1 MGPKP
6 ASAPTDTLSSPSP
19 APRPSTHT
27 QPLTTNDVD
36 IGLAAT
42 LQSNVAT
49 GASLLPALNITNGP
63 STRSKSMGR
72 TRAREL
78 TTSPQ
83 AMTQGDEERVQ
94 TVPKPMTKKQ
104 RVNTQA
110 EPITGPSKKAMGKQR
125 QPDSP
130 LPPPQPLLRARVPF
144 RKSPPQSETKF
155 PRSPS
160 AVHGKTRAASAP
172 SISMNPPAQSLLDR
186 LQLHQ
191 SAIAHPFLP
200 WDHQHSTHPPRPI
213 ACDQHHY
220 W

>member
-36 IGLAAT
+36 IGLAAA

-49 GASLLPALNITNGP
+49 GASLLPTLNITNGP

-83 AMTQGDEERVQ
+83 AMTQGDKERVQ
-94 TVPKPMTKKQ
+94 TVPKPVTKKR
-104 RVNTQA
+104 RVVLY
-110 EPITGPSKKAMGKQR
+110 TGI
-125 QPDSP
+125 
-130 LPPPQPLLRARVPF
+130 L
-144 RKSPPQSETKF
+144 
-155 PRSPS
+155 
-160 AVHGKTRAASAP
+160 
-172 SISMNPPAQSLLDR
+172 I
-186 LQLHQ
+186 
-191 SAIAHPFLP
+191 
-200 WDHQHSTHPPRPI
+200 
-213 ACDQHHY
+213 
-220 W
+220 